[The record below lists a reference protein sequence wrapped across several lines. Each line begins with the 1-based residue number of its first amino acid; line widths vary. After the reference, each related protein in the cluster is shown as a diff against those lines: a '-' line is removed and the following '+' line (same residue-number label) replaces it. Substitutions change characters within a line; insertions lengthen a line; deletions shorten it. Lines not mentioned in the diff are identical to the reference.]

1 MRRVLGLDYGSAR
14 CGCAIADPTG
24 TLVTPLA
31 AIESPAQRRGL
42 EAIVA
47 LVAERDVGRVVV
59 GLPLALDG
67 HDTEQTR
74 ETRRFAGRLAR
85 RLGEVPVVLHD
96 ERLTTRL
103 AQRSAHETGGAAAA
117 EDSRAAAHMLES
129 WLAACADAETH
140 SPAAPEPAAPDRARS
155 PHTSI

>member
-1 MRRVLGLDYGSAR
+1 MPTRVLGLDYGYAR

-31 AIESPAQRRGL
+31 TVEHAGERRGL
-42 EAIVA
+42 AEIVA
-47 LVAERDVGRVVV
+47 LVGERDVGRVVV

-74 ETRRFAGRLAR
+74 ETRRFARRLAR
-85 RLGEVPVVLHD
+85 RLGEGVPVTLHD

-103 AQRSAHETGGAAAA
+103 AQRSAREAGGGAAA

-129 WLAACADAETH
+129 WLARSHRTPPDGGPGAT
-140 SPAAPEPAAPDRARS
+140 APS
-155 PHTSI
+155 